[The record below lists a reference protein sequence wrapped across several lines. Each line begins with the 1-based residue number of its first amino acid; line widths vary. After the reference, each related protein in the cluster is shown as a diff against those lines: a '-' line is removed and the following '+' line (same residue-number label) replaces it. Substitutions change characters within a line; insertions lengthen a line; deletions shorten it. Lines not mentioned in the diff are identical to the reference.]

1 MSTLPLFHWLSST
14 ASQGSNSFIFS
25 RNVNTST
32 FPLAFKHG
40 ISGFKFFHLQ
50 QKCQHFHFSIGFQAR
65 HLRVRILSS
74 SVEMSTLPLFHWLSS
89 TASQGSNSFIF
100 NRNVNT
106 STFPLAFKH
115 GISGFEFFHLQ
126 QKCQHFHFSIGLQ
139 ARHLGVRILYLQQKC
154 QHFHFSIGF
163 QARHLRVRILSSST
177 EMSTLPLFHWP
188 SKARLLRVR
197 ILSSSVEMS
206 TLPLF
211 HWPSSTSSRGS
222 NSLSSTEMS
231 TLPLFHWLSSTASQ
245 GSNSFIFN
253 RNVNTSTFP
262 LAFKHGI
269 S

>member
-1 MSTLPLFHWLSST
+1 
-14 ASQGSNSFIFS
+14 
-25 RNVNTST
+25 
-32 FPLAFKHG
+32 
-40 ISGFKFFHLQ
+40 
-50 QKCQHFHFSIGFQAR
+50 
-65 HLRVRILSS
+65 
-74 SVEMSTLPLFHWLSS
+74 MSTLPLFHWLSS

-139 ARHLGVRILYLQQKC
+139 ARHLGVRILYLQQKR

-163 QARHLRVRILSSST
+163 QARH
-177 EMSTLPLFHWP
+177 
-188 SKARLLRVR
+188 LRVR

-211 HWPSSTSSRGS
+211 HWPSSTSSWG
-222 NSLSSTEMS
+222 L
-231 TLPLFHWLSSTASQ
+231 
-245 GSNSFIFN
+245 NSFIFN

-269 S
+269 SGFEFFHLQQKCQHFHFS

>member
-106 STFPLAFKH
+106 STFTLAFKH
-115 GISGFEFFHLQ
+115 VISGFDFFHLQ
-126 QKCQHFHFSIGLQ
+126 QK
-139 ARHLGVRILYLQQKC
+139 Y

-163 QARHLRVRILSSST
+163 QARHRRVRFLSSS
-177 EMSTLPLFHWP
+177 
-188 SKARLLRVR
+188 K
-197 ILSSSVEMS
+197 EMS

-211 HWPSSTSSRGS
+211 HWPSSKSSRGS
-222 NSLSSTEMS
+222 HS
-231 TLPLFHWLSSTASQ
+231 
-245 GSNSFIFN
+245 
-253 RNVNTSTFP
+253 
-262 LAFKHGI
+262 
-269 S
+269 

>member
-32 FPLAFKHG
+32 FPLAFKHV
-40 ISGFKFFHLQ
+40 ILGFEFFHLQ

-106 STFPLAFKH
+106 
-115 GISGFEFFHLQ
+115 
-126 QKCQHFHFSIGLQ
+126 
-139 ARHLGVRILYLQQKC
+139 
-154 QHFHFSIGF
+154 HFSIGF
-163 QARHLRVRILSSST
+163 QARHLRVRILSSSV
-177 EMSTLPLFHWP
+177 EMSTLPLFHWL
-188 SKARLLRVR
+188 SSTAARGSNSFIFNRNFNTHFSIGFQARHLRVR

-211 HWPSSTSSRGS
+211 HWPSSTSSWG
-222 NSLSSTEMS
+222 L
-231 TLPLFHWLSSTASQ
+231 
-245 GSNSFIFN
+245 NSFIFN

-269 S
+269 SGFEFFHLQ